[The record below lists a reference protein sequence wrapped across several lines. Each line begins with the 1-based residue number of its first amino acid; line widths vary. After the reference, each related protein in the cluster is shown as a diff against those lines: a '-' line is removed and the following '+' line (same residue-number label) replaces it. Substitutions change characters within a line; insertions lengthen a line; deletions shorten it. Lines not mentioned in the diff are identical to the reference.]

1 MSDRRPNTDR
11 ERPSPSRRDGPDGC
25 GHGGDCTPAGQATER
40 ASEREAAPG
49 PPTEW
54 NHEELDVDG
63 ELAGFGDDEALQGV
77 FSQDFAWLSQEHTGD
92 DHHGGQ
98 LASSSVRDDHAEP
111 GPATE
116 GDYATGYRFSY
127 SAHKAGMNQVDRA
140 KINARIAELSKGS
153 AYYENEERKS
163 EANRQRELR
172 LLDQVREM
180 RPIAQSEPHHAKIAR
195 RIAELEATRDLTQ
208 TIVHLDMDAFYAS
221 VEERDLPELK
231 TKPMAVGSTMML
243 CTANYE
249 ARKFGVRAAMPG
261 YIAQQLCPEL
271 VIIPLHFDKYRAIS
285 EQEYDP
291 DMRTAG
297 LDECYLNLT
306 AYMQS
311 RDLSDPQPIVQEMRD
326 RIIEKTQLTASAG
339 IAPNAMLAKV
349 CSDLNKP
356 NGQYYLAPD
365 RVTVMEFTNKLLMRR
380 ISGVGRVT
388 EHLLKTLGVETCA
401 DFVREAAILSL
412 VLSEKAFGF
421 LLQSSLGL
429 GNSFWS
435 SSGPQKSISTERT
448 FRATRDAA
456 AWESTLAS
464 LVAELHTELES
475 TSRLT
480 RHLTVKVK
488 SASFRV
494 RQAGRTLHK
503 YTTQTTDLLPVA
515 RTLLTEAVAA
525 VTAQDGGAEISM
537 LRLLGVR
544 VSDLMDREVLE
555 RRGIARFLIRPGA
568 ETGTARPA
576 QSTVESG
583 KGEAWLDGATAG
595 ASSSA
600 DTPPGGREPVDEAVC
615 PVCHIVPFPAGMA
628 ETAMV
633 RHIDE
638 CLNLAALRAG
648 GTSSASREPEAV
660 VVASPRKRAAP
671 APGLTS
677 PARPSKKPARPLARS
692 DKRKGGSSGSRKLDD
707 FFAPAD
713 A

>member
-1 MSDRRPNTDR
+1 M
-11 ERPSPSRRDGPDGC
+11 RDELG
-25 GHGGDCTPAGQATER
+25 GHGRVGQR
-40 ASEREAAPG
+40 ANLTRPREAG
-49 PPTEW
+49 PVPDPSAEW
-54 NHEELDVDG
+54 SHDELGADG
-63 ELAGFGDDEALQGV
+63 ELAGFGDDEEFQGV
-77 FSQDFAWLSQEHTGD
+77 FSQDFAWLSQEHD
-92 DHHGGQ
+92 
-98 LASSSVRDDHAEP
+98 
-111 GPATE
+111 GPADPPAAK
-116 GDYATGYRFSY
+116 GADDATGYRFSY

-172 LLDQVREM
+172 LLDQVSEM
-180 RPIAQSEPHHAKIAR
+180 RPIAQSEPHRAKIAR
-195 RIAELEATRDLTQ
+195 RITELEATRDLTQ
-208 TIVHLDMDAFYAS
+208 TIVHLDMNAFYAS

-249 ARKFGVRAAMPG
+249 ARKYGVRAAMPG

-285 EQEYDP
+285 DQVRALLREYDP

-306 AYMQS
+306 TYMKS
-311 RDLSDPQPIVQEMRD
+311 HDLSDPQPIVQEMRD

-339 IAPNAMLAKV
+339 IAPDAMLAKV

-365 RVTVMEFTNKLLMRR
+365 RETVVDFTNKLLMRR

-412 VLSEKAFGF
+412 ALSEKAFGF
-421 LLQSSLGL
+421 LLQSALGL
-429 GNSFWS
+429 GNAFWS
-435 SSGPQKSISTERT
+435 DVSSGPQKSISTERT

-456 AWESTLAS
+456 AWDSTLAA
-464 LVAELHTELES
+464 LVAELHMELES
-475 TSRLT
+475 TSRLS

-525 VTAQDGGAEISM
+525 VTAQDGGSETSM
-537 LRLLGVR
+537 IRLLGVR
-544 VSDLMDREVLE
+544 VSDLIDREVLE
-555 RRGIARFLIRPGA
+555 KRGIARFLIRLGA
-568 ETGTARPA
+568 ETAVGPA
-576 QSTVESG
+576 KSAAGSG
-583 KGEAWLDGATAG
+583 GATAE

-600 DTPPGGREPVDEAVC
+600 HAPPSRDPVDEAVC
-615 PVCHIVPFPAGMA
+615 PVCHVVPFPAGMA
-628 ETAMV
+628 EAAMV
-633 RHIDE
+633 WHIDE

-648 GTSSASREPEAV
+648 GASNAVGEPEAA
-660 VVASPRKRAAP
+660 VAASSRKRAAP
-671 APGLTS
+671 AAGPSS
-677 PARPSKKPARPLARS
+677 PARPSKKPARPSARPSARS
-692 DKRKGGSSGSRKLDD
+692 DKSKGESSGSRTLDD

>member
-1 MSDRRPNTDR
+1 M
-11 ERPSPSRRDGPDGC
+11 EAVG
-25 GHGGDCTPAGQATER
+25 
-40 ASEREAAPG
+40 AAPH

-54 NHEELDVDG
+54 NHEELHVDG
-63 ELAGFGDDEALQGV
+63 ELTGFGDDEALQGV
-77 FSQDFAWLSQEHTGD
+77 FSQDFAWLSQEHDGD
-92 DHHGGQ
+92 QDGP
-98 LASSSVRDDHAEP
+98 LASTLTHDDRAETS
-111 GPATE
+111 ATE
-116 GDYATGYRFSY
+116 GDGAAGYRFSY

-180 RPIAQSEPHHAKIAR
+180 RPIAQSEPHRAKIAR

-249 ARKFGVRAAMPG
+249 ARKYGVRAAMPG

-285 EQEYDP
+285 EQVRAILREYDP

-297 LDECYLNLT
+297 LDECDLNLT

-311 RDLSDPQPIVQEMRD
+311 HDLSDPQPIVQEMRD
-326 RIIEKTQLTASAG
+326 RIVKKTQLTASAG

-356 NGQYYLAPD
+356 NGQYYLAPEHE
-365 RVTVMEFTNKLLMRR
+365 TVVEFTNKLLMRR

-421 LLQSSLGL
+421 LLRSALGH

-435 SSGPQKSISTERT
+435 STGPQKSISTERT

-456 AWESTLAS
+456 AWDSTLSS
-464 LVAELHTELES
+464 LIAELHTELES
-475 TSRLT
+475 SSRLT

-515 RTLLTEAVAA
+515 RTLLAEAVAA
-525 VTAQDGGAEISM
+525 VTAQDGGSETSM

-544 VSDLMDREVLE
+544 VSDLIDREVLE
-555 RRGIARFLIRPGA
+555 KRGIARFLIRPGA
-568 ETGTARPA
+568 ETGTARA
-576 QSTVESG
+576 AAATVESVKSAAG
-583 KGEAWLDGATAG
+583 SDGVTAE

-600 DTPPGGREPVDEAVC
+600 DAPRDRDPVDETVC
-615 PVCHIVPFPAGMA
+615 PVCHVVSFPARMA

-638 CLNLAALRAG
+638 CLNLAALRTRGA
-648 GTSSASREPEAV
+648 SSVADPEVA
-660 VVASPRKRAAP
+660 VVASPRKRAALATGP
-671 APGLTS
+671 PS
-677 PARPSKKPARPLARS
+677 PARPNKKPARPSTRP